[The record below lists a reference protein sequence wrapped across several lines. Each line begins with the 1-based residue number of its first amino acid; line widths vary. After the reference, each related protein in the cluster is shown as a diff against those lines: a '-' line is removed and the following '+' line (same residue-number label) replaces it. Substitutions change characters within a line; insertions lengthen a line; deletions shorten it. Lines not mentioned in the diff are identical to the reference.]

1 MSITNSQIAALRTE
15 AAEAGD
21 LDMVQ
26 VCTAALA
33 DGNIEIRTAKGAS
46 TGSVRE
52 VCAWQAE
59 NQGAAATI
67 GGMDVG
73 AIDFDADEMTA
84 TIYAVRNAARAE
96 CERVITDAQA
106 AE

>member
-1 MSITNSQIAALRTE
+1 MSITNSQIEALRAE
-15 AAEAGD
+15 AATAGD

-26 VCTAALA
+26 VATAALA
-33 DGNIEIRTAKGAS
+33 DGSIEIRTAKGTH
-46 TGSVRE
+46 TGSIRE
-52 VCAWQAE
+52 VCVWQAE
-59 NQGAAATI
+59 QQGAMATI
-67 GGMDVG
+67 GGLSVD